1 MIHPHLPEF
10 LERYP
15 KIDIQMLL
23 EDRYVDLIDDGV
35 DLALR
40 ITEQPPGGLMGRKL
54 IDIDHLVC
62 ATPEYLAKHG
72 TEPSS

>member
-40 ITEQPPGGLMGRKL
+40 ITEQPPGTLWVENSL
-54 IDIDHLVC
+54 ILITWFVLRLSIYQAWH
-62 ATPEYLAKHG
+62 
-72 TEPSS
+72 TEPPS